1 MKKTSST
8 LLVAIVLLA
17 VGAFVYYKYYYVP
30 RVGRIAVEIK
40 KNVEAFIVPE
50 ILVDPLLVTSK
61 KDDGIYELS
70 ARMPMRFDSKSLK
83 TIMSERFSKI
93 EGAAVSFAAVNNDK
107 QQILE
112 VTIQSPYAIISKL
125 RFVKSTKPKIAVIVD
140 DWGYHKTGLP
150 YLFSIE
156 QPFTVAILP
165 GLSFTTVAAEAA
177 FKNKKC
183 IMLHLPMQPEKKIKM
198 EKITVLKNMNRSQI
212 IEIVDSL
219 AGAVPHYIGVNN
231 HEGSLVT
238 ADKTTI
244 TTVLEVLKQR
254 NYFFIDSFTT
264 PKTVAYKTAKS
275 LGMRWGKSEIFID
288 NKKESS
294 YNEKQINKL
303 KALARKKGWAIGIGH
318 DDPTTLRTLSLM
330 MPKLEAE
337 GFEFVYVSELL
348 Q

>member
-1 MKKTSST
+1 MKKTSSS
-8 LLVAIVLLA
+8 LLVVLLLLA

-30 RVGRIAVEIK
+30 RVGRIAAEIK
-40 KNVEAFIVPE
+40 KNVEAFIIPN
-50 ILVDPLLVTSK
+50 ILVDPLLVTSQK
-61 KDDGIYELS
+61 ADGIYELT
-70 ARMPMRFDSKSLK
+70 ARMPMRYDNKSLK
-83 TIMSERFSKI
+83 TAIAERFSKV
-93 EGAAVSFAAVNNDK
+93 EGATVSFAAVNNDK

-112 VTIQSPYAIISKL
+112 VTIQSPYAVISKL

-150 YLFSIE
+150 YLAFID

-165 GLSFTTVAAEAA
+165 GLLFTTAAAEAA
-177 FKNKKC
+177 FNNKKG
-183 IMLHLPMQPEKKIKM
+183 IMLHLPMQPEKKMKM
-198 EKITVLKNMNRSQI
+198 EKITVLKNMDRKKI

-219 AGAVPHYIGVNN
+219 AGAVPHYTGVNN

-238 ADKTTI
+238 ADKTAI
-244 TTVLEVLKQR
+244 TTVLEVLKER

-264 PKTVAYKTAKS
+264 PKTVAYKMAKS
-275 LGMRWGKSEIFID
+275 LGMRWGRSDIFID
-288 NKKESS
+288 NKKVSS

-318 DDPTTLRTLSLM
+318 DDPTTLRTLSIM